1 MPIQNTNLYTVGN
14 KKITIPFVKINTQ
27 DVPYL
32 NPKGGVIDIW
42 KNFPWSNNGDVSEVP
57 WIYVKE
63 LELDYG
69 TWTTNIARLFQT
81 SKDAWNGDKLD
92 AYQIIYS
99 ATETGF
105 SYAFPWLLNDG
116 SQIRN
121 VKNSWDQAQGVTDL
135 LSKLNTGNSAL
146 ENLGKLFGAGAA
158 LELGTQTAGVGV
170 EPIYQYTGTNPSSIT
185 IKFPLYNTID
195 TKSAFDNY
203 AFVSLFTFQNLK
215 NRTSFL
221 TYIPPKIYTLDSYA
235 FGGIYWPAAYVSD
248 LTIDSIGTT
257 RYLSDYKT
265 STGGNQLL
273 VPEAYKV
280 SITFTELL
288 PQSSNIFAG
297 TMGGTKV
304 TVAGADYI
312 AQAFQNNAPNAQKQA
327 AITKSTGGVN
337 ALYPTQTIS

>member
-14 KKITIPFVKINTQ
+14 KKITIPNVKINTQ

-63 LELDYG
+63 LEIDYG
-69 TWTTNIARLFQT
+69 TWTTNIARLLKGVT
-81 SKDAWNGDKLD
+81 DVKNGDNLD
-92 AYQIIYS
+92 PYQILYS

-105 SYAFPWLLNDG
+105 YYAFPWLLNDG

-121 VKNSWDQAQGVTDL
+121 VKNNWEQVQGVTDI
-135 LSKLNTGNSAL
+135 LSKLGSSDDASTI
-146 ENLGKLFGAGAA
+146 LGRLVGAGAA
-158 LELGTQTAGVGV
+158 AYVGTKTAGVGV
-170 EPIYQYTGTNPSSIT
+170 EPIYQYTATTPSSMT

-235 FGGIYWPAAYVSD
+235 FGGVYWPAAYVSD
-248 LTIDSIGTT
+248 LSIESIGTT
-257 RYLSDYKT
+257 RYLSDYKI

-273 VPEAYKV
+273 VPEAYKI
-280 SITFTELL
+280 SITFSELL

-297 TMGGTKV
+297 TMGGNKV
-304 TVAGADYI
+304 TV
-312 AQAFQNNAPNAQKQA
+312 
-327 AITKSTGGVN
+327 TGMN
-337 ALYPTQTIS
+337 